1 MLRVL
6 PTTNQTYL
14 ATKQVVAVCETLLQ
28 EVESRSN
35 FCNNIFAFYWPNTKF
50 YIIRNIPATFNNLIC
65 CNICLFG
72 WLFFT
77 AFTAEQRKRDRR
89 RFGQADV
96 DKDGGLSRDELI
108 SMFHPEENP
117 HMFTVIVNVR
127 FRYLCVFLLAINNWS
142 CWLCQRCN
150 SESRELFSLLTNF
163 LLSLYDPP
171 ASYSLF
177 STLFSLTKQ
186 KVLLYWRSRNC
197 TFFRPQNSTSFK
209 LCIILL

>member
-117 HMFTVIVNVR
+117 HMFTVIVGVR
-127 FRYLCVFLLAINNWS
+127 FRYFCVFLFIIN
-142 CWLCQRCN
+142 
-150 SESRELFSLLTNF
+150 
-163 LLSLYDPP
+163 D
-171 ASYSLF
+171 
-177 STLFSLTKQ
+177 
-186 KVLLYWRSRNC
+186 
-197 TFFRPQNSTSFK
+197 
-209 LCIILL
+209 